1 MRVMNKINKNSFKI
15 VAIFIGVA
23 VATMILIMA
32 GTYLAQR
39 FDKGEPDGGSPE
51 VVEDVVKNDDKTA
64 SMEYSGYITI
74 NTEEN
79 NIKLYFKNPIR
90 SQKDIRIE
98 AIGEVDGEDIKFFET
113 GKIHPGEKIE
123 TIEYK
128 SDKKIDTGR
137 YEGKFIVHFYNDQ
150 GKEEIVNSE
159 IKINIYVK

>member
-1 MRVMNKINKNSFKI
+1 MNKINKNSFKI

-74 NTEEN
+74 NTEEEYSAFWADLW
-79 NIKLYFKNPIR
+79 KYRGLLYRNTHF
-90 SQKDIRIE
+90 DITS
-98 AIGEVDGEDIKFFET
+98 KF
-113 GKIHPGEKIE
+113 
-123 TIEYK
+123 
-128 SDKKIDTGR
+128 
-137 YEGKFIVHFYNDQ
+137 
-150 GKEEIVNSE
+150 
-159 IKINIYVK
+159 